1 MRLDLNSSA
10 INDPGL
16 MRLPHPRRMEI
27 AGMVPMWEELFAADL
42 EPLKAA
48 LLDLDRPLEFVIKGM
63 LQRPQFAAIVEEMGY
78 APGNTNFGMLEAA
91 LTNLRYAYAGGRLFQ
106 TRDDLDMRLRQTDI
120 GDQAP
125 CKFLRLPY
133 PVMFLEFGE
142 SRSTPLTIS
151 HDDSGAHIMEGVYLS
166 EHRLGADTRM
176 LYFLFCGS
184 PMGKRNLLDDV
195 TRSFALPI
203 DREEDPLETALAAMV
218 AHYRG
223 LKYQQRTPEH
233 QVQECVDAIYHTAKV
248 LLYLNSHHPVTETRP
263 EYTELQERLRRV
275 KAGKRAKLER
285 KASRTYDRVVIGPK
299 TTPSSMDAS
308 SPHRTVETHW
318 RRGHY
323 RLQAHG
329 PKRVDRKLIWIE
341 PTLIGVDTLAYTASR
356 KAYTIK

>member
-1 MRLDLNSSA
+1 MTLDLRSPA
-10 INDPGL
+10 INNPDL

-27 AGMVPMWEELFAADL
+27 AGMLPMWEELFAADL
-42 EPLKAA
+42 EPLKTA
-48 LLDLDRPLEFVIKGM
+48 LLDLDQPLEFVIKGM
-63 LQRPQFAAIVEEMGY
+63 LQRSHFAAIVEEMGY

-91 LTNLRYAYAGGRLFQ
+91 LTNLRYVYASGRLFQ

-133 PVMFLEFGE
+133 PMMFLEFGE

-151 HDDSGAHIMEGVYLS
+151 HDDSGAHVMEGVYLT
-166 EHRLGADTRM
+166 EHGLGADARM

-184 PMGKRNLLDDV
+184 PVGKRNLLDDV

-203 DREEDPLETALAAMV
+203 DHEEDPLETALAAMV

-223 LKYQQRTPEH
+223 LKHQQRTPEH

-248 LLYLNSHHPVTETRP
+248 LLYLNSHHPVTETQL
-263 EYTELQERLRRV
+263 EYTELQHRLGRV
-275 KAGKRAKLER
+275 KTGKRAKLER

-299 TTPSSMDAS
+299 MTPSSTDAS
-308 SPHRTVETHW
+308 SQHRTVETHW

-323 RLQAHG
+323 RLQAYG

-341 PTLIGVDTLAYTASR
+341 PTLIGVDSLADTASR

>member
-1 MRLDLNSSA
+1 MRLALNASVITDPDL
-10 INDPGL
+10 L
-16 MRLPHPRRMEI
+16 RLPHPKRMEL
-27 AGMVPMWEELFAADL
+27 AGMLAVWEELFAADL
-42 EPLKAA
+42 GPLKEA

-63 LQRPQFAAIVEEMGY
+63 SQRPDFAAIVEGLGY
-78 APGNTNFGMLEAA
+78 APGNTNFGVLEAA
-91 LTNLRYAYAGGRLFQ
+91 LTSLRYAYAGGRLFQ
-106 TRDDLDMRLRQTDI
+106 TRDDLDARLRQTDI

-125 CKFLRLPY
+125 CKYLRLPY

-151 HDDSGAHIMEGVYLS
+151 HDDSGAHVLEGVYLS
-166 EHRLGADTRM
+166 EHRLGSDARM

-184 PMGKRNLLDDV
+184 PLGKRNLLDDV

-218 AHYRG
+218 DHYRG
-223 LKYQQRTPEH
+223 LKHQQRTPEY
-233 QVQECVDAIYHTAKV
+233 QVQECVEAIYHAAKV
-248 LLYLNSHHPVTETRP
+248 LLYLNSHHPVTENRP
-263 EYTELQERLRRV
+263 EYSELQQRLQRV

-285 KASRTYDRVVIGPK
+285 KAHRAYDRVVIGPRS
-299 TTPSSMDAS
+299 TESPAESSS
-308 SPHRTVETHW
+308 HHRTVETHW

-329 PKRVDRKLIWIE
+329 PRRVDRKLIWIE
-341 PTLIGVDTLAYTASR
+341 PTLIGTDGLTDAATK

>member
-10 INDPGL
+10 INDPDL

-27 AGMVPMWEELFAADL
+27 AGMLPMWEELFAADL
-42 EPLKAA
+42 EPLKAV

-63 LQRPQFAAIVEEMGY
+63 LQRPHFAAIVEEMGY

-106 TRDDLDMRLRQTDI
+106 TRDDLDLRLRQTDI

-203 DREEDPLETALAAMV
+203 DREEDPLEIALAAMV
-218 AHYRG
+218 VHYRG
-223 LKYQQRTPEH
+223 LKHQQRTPEH

-263 EYTELQERLRRV
+263 EYAALQQRLRRV

-285 KASRTYDRVVIGPK
+285 KANRAYDRVVIGPK
-299 TTPSSMDAS
+299 TTLSSANSS
-308 SPHRTVETHW
+308 SPHRIVETHW

-323 RLQAHG
+323 RLQAYG

-341 PTLIGVDTLAYTASR
+341 PTLIGVDTLADAASR

>member
-1 MRLDLNSSA
+1 MRFALNASA
-10 INDPGL
+10 ITDPDL
-16 MRLPHPRRMEI
+16 LRLPHPKRMEL
-27 AGMVPMWEELFAADL
+27 AGMLPVWEELFAADL
-42 EPLKAA
+42 GPLKEA

-63 LQRPQFAAIVEEMGY
+63 AQRPDFAATIEGLGY
-78 APGNTNFGMLEAA
+78 APGNTNFGVLEAA
-91 LTNLRYAYAGGRLFQ
+91 LTSLRYAYAGGHLFQ
-106 TRDDLDMRLRQTDI
+106 TRDDLDARLRQTDI

-125 CKFLRLPY
+125 CKYLRLPY

-151 HDDSGAHIMEGVYLS
+151 HDDSGAHVLEGVYLS
-166 EHRLGADTRM
+166 EHRLGSDARM

-184 PMGKRNLLDDV
+184 PLGKRNLLDDV

-218 AHYRG
+218 EHYRG
-223 LKYQQRTPEH
+223 LKHQQRTPEH
-233 QVQECVDAIYHTAKV
+233 QVQECVEAIYHTAKV
-248 LLYLNSHHPVTETRP
+248 LLYLNSHHPVTENRP
-263 EYTELQERLRRV
+263 EYSELQQRLQRV

-285 KASRTYDRVVIGPK
+285 KAHRAYDRVVIGPK
-299 TTPSSMDAS
+299 ITAPSTDS
-308 SPHRTVETHW
+308 SSQHRTVETHW

-341 PTLIGVDTLAYTASR
+341 PTLIGADGLTDARSQ